1 MGGVVINVPKKSGP
15 AISGPKF
22 SLPGKGGPKGI
33 DRLKS
38 LISKKPIVKPQS
50 PAMIPIPE

>member
-1 MGGVVINVPKKSGP
+1 VVINVPKKSGP

-22 SLPGKGGPKGI
+22 SLPSKGGPKGI

-50 PAMIPIPE
+50 PAMIPMPE